1 VAPLILSKHLL
12 TTYGS
17 AGDLRAIKVRLAP
30 RDSSPGFRYIP
41 YELLRSISNRN
52 LPICPGKGRPVPEI
66 WLSKMRSL
74 DVLDLFVQWI
84 YTGEYTELPGSVISL
99 GLANDV
105 PALKM
110 DINRQKPKT
119 MDWAVKAAILAWFL
133 GDELQMAAFQNHA
146 MTRLFAALARSSEKP
161 QLTPTLYDCASQSDE
176 YSHLEIAV
184 QHLAIRNWGDASI
197 VDQEDLEDLEGW
209 ASRITSCDS
218 FRETFFEE
226 SLLSLDQRRERLW

>member
-1 VAPLILSKHLL
+1 
-12 TTYGS
+12 
-17 AGDLRAIKVRLAP
+17 
-30 RDSSPGFRYIP
+30 
-41 YELLRSISNRN
+41 
-52 LPICPGKGRPVPEI
+52 
-66 WLSKMRSL
+66 
-74 DVLDLFVQWI
+74 
-84 YTGEYTELPGSVISL
+84 
-99 GLANDV
+99 
-105 PALKM
+105 M

-218 FRETFFEE
+218 FREMFFEE
-226 SLLSLDQRRERLW
+226 SLLSLDQRRERLR